1 MSQEGNKEIPGQMVI
16 PGLVS
21 MMSLRAKLK
30 DPVILKDAIN
40 EWLQDKK
47 GNLMSEQPLAE
58 PNPERNQWPDEPEEG
73 DENTVTEEDNK

>member
-1 MSQEGNKEIPGQMVI
+1 
-16 PGLVS
+16 

-73 DENTVTEEDNK
+73 DENTVTEEDK

>member
-1 MSQEGNKEIPGQMVI
+1 MSQEEIPGQMVI

-21 MMSLRAKLK
+21 MMSLRTKLK

-58 PNPERNQWPDEPEEG
+58 HNPERNQWPDEPEEG